1 MVLNDEKA
9 MQFCAVLKSLQQDL
23 QPVGALE
30 EILLEK
36 VAYEYFRTANAAQYE
51 SAESNLGYVS
61 TDVLGNL
68 VRYQTMINR
77 QLFQAINQVER
88 QQRLRR
94 GEDIPAPLNLHISH
108 DVSSVSDE
116 NGS

>member
-68 VRYQTMINR
+68 VRYQTMINPAAFPGD
-77 QLFQAINQVER
+77 QSTGETAAAAS
-88 QQRLRR
+88 R
-94 GEDIPAPLNLHISH
+94 GGHSR
-108 DVSSVSDE
+108 SSQPTYLT
-116 NGS
+116 